1 MDESW
6 DSGHLSKPRQPVQG
20 VDLTVVNVVT
30 ISGTKTAP
38 TEFPESPLRGGA
50 CLGQAQPCPQ
60 GFRGNGLVWE
70 FQEWEASRP
79 ADWDEHGWRLFKQ
92 DKGKCPETLVRTCLW
107 VKSQLLSSRSDG
119 NRTQNS
125 EVRRLPK
132 QPGAVAIRKRYATAS
147 QSLPL
152 TWPRLWTC
160 PHPWAW
166 HQCRAHWAEPPCR
179 NSFIFHFLQKFLSS
193 TRYVQLWWGKLYFC
207 PLRRWLRQTCSTPCE
222 KCYELE
228 NKDRSQCGGIKDS
241 IWVKPFSIVWRKE
254 ERKYEDSCLV
264 LLFWSFYDE
273 KSPFCEYSFPCGGP
287 AHVL

>member
-20 VDLTVVNVVT
+20 IDLTVVNVVT

-79 ADWDEHGWRLFKQ
+79 ADWDENGWRLFKQ

-132 QPGAVAIRKRYATAS
+132 QPGAVAIRKRYPQPLRPCPWHGPASEHVHTPGRDTSAEHTGLSLRVEIPSFSIFTRSFWAPLGMCSCDEVNFISVLWEGDYAKRVLHHVKSVMNWKTRTDPNVGESKTAS
-147 QSLPL
+147 E
-152 TWPRLWTC
+152 W
-160 PHPWAW
+160 
-166 HQCRAHWAEPPCR
+166 
-179 NSFIFHFLQKFLSS
+179 NLS
-193 TRYVQLWWGKLYFC
+193 V
-207 PLRRWLRQTCSTPCE
+207 
-222 KCYELE
+222 
-228 NKDRSQCGGIKDS
+228 
-241 IWVKPFSIVWRKE
+241 
-254 ERKYEDSCLV
+254 
-264 LLFWSFYDE
+264 
-273 KSPFCEYSFPCGGP
+273 
-287 AHVL
+287 